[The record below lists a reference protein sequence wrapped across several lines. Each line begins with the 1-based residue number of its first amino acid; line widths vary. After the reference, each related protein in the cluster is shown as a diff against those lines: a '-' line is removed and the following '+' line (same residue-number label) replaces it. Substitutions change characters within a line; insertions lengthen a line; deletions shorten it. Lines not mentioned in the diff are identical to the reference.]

1 MTYMPAITGL
11 YGCSCHPF
19 QSWEDLD
26 MYMKQH
32 LVVGQLV
39 QIRHT
44 GQKAYV
50 MEVSKD
56 RYCRVNCLPCKMPS
70 NITIEH
76 VSNLIP
82 VHTKYSLYDAPR
94 FGVFR
99 ITNDKYD
106 IETGWGFDLKTNQI
120 IGEDE
125 HIYITRLI
133 QEKNGDVLPI
143 GIHRSRLDHWTSGQL
158 EFNFK

>member
-1 MTYMPAITGL
+1 MITGL

-19 QSWEDLD
+19 ASWEDLD
-26 MYMKQH
+26 KYMKQH
-32 LVVGQLV
+32 LTGVQLV

-50 MEVSKD
+50 MGIEEGK
-56 RYCRVNCLPCKMPS
+56 YYRVNCLPCHAPN
-70 NITIEH
+70 NITVEH

-82 VHTKYSLYDAPR
+82 VYSKYSLYDAPR

-99 ITNDKYD
+99 ITNDKYE
-106 IETGWGFDLKTNQI
+106 IESGWGFDLVTNQI

-133 QEKNGDVLPI
+133 HEENGDVLPI

-158 EFNFK
+158 ALEFC